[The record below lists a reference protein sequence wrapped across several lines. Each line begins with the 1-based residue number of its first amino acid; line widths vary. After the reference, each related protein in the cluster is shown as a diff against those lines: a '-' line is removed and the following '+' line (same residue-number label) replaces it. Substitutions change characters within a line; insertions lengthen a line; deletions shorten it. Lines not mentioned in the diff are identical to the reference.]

1 MERSAPYVER
11 GGAIQPDRNHNPD
24 ARSRGENGGLEYEK
38 AESGREGGK
47 AAHPLWKRTYSPTET
62 VIQNPDLGVRMGVW
76 NMRKLLRDGGWKE
89 AQRAQS
95 GKKRTDSQTETR
107 IQTPGLGART
117 GVWNMRYSGRDEGGK
132 RRAQGLKKRPYS
144 QMETVIQNPD
154 LGVRRGV
161 WNIRKL
167 LRDGGW
173 KEARPRWKEAELYSQ
188 TETRIQTPGLG
199 ARTDGKAESAREGG
213 KRCTHCLKKRTYNR
227 TETAIQNPDLGVR
240 MGGLEHE
247 RKIGWEEAHPM
258 CKEADLPPNGN
269 QNPDP
274 RSGARTGSGI

>member
-1 MERSAPYVER
+1 MER

-24 ARSRGENGGLEYEK
+24 PRSRGENGGLEYEK

-47 AAHPLWKRTYSPTET
+47 RRTHCLKKRTYSPTET

-95 GKKRTDSQTETR
+95 GQKRTDSQTETR

-132 RRAQGLKKRPYS
+132 RRSQGLKKRPYS

-173 KEARPRWKEAELYSQ
+173 KKRALGGKKRSYTARRKPESRPPVSGREPGSGIWESRIGTIRWKA
-188 TETRIQTPGLG
+188 
-199 ARTDGKAESAREGG
+199 
-213 KRCTHCLKKRTYNR
+213 
-227 TETAIQNPDLGVR
+227 V
-240 MGGLEHE
+240 
-247 RKIGWEEAHPM
+247 HPLF
-258 CKEADLPPNGN
+258 KEADLQPNGDG
-269 QNPDP
+269 NPEP
-274 RSGARTGSGI
+274 RSRRENGGSGT